1 MKLFLPP
8 LLTLLLL
15 TTACAANAAPPPPA
29 DYANDGASTTVDGAS
44 DAGAG
49 NNTDEGTTPPVVAI
63 SEPTLSGM
71 PQRLVIPQL
80 ELDTPVTE
88 LGWST
93 GTNGD
98 GYVFS
103 QWEVADNAAGW
114 HKNSAQPGESG
125 NVVMSGHN
133 NILGA
138 VFRELDQLR
147 KDDELTV
154 YVADESFGYVVEQVL
169 IVPEKRATVE
179 QREANAQWIAQ
190 TDDDRLT
197 LVSCWPR
204 DNNTHRII
212 VIAKPTAESVS
223 SQ

>member
-1 MKLFLPP
+1 MKLFFPP

-15 TTACAANAAPPPPA
+15 TAACAENAAPPPPL
-29 DYANDGASTTVDGAS
+29 DYANGAAPTAVDGAN
-44 DAGAG
+44 DAGA
-49 NNTDEGTTPPVVAI
+49 DEDAAPPVVAV

-71 PQRLVIPQL
+71 PERLVIPQL
-80 ELDTPVTE
+80 GLDTPVTE

-93 GTNGD
+93 GTGVD

-103 QWEVADNAAGW
+103 QWEVANNAAGW
-114 HKNSAQPGESG
+114 HKNSAQPGEAG

-147 KDDELTV
+147 KDDEITV
-154 YVADESFGYVVEQVL
+154 YADDESFDYTVEQVL

-179 QREANAQWIAQ
+179 QREANAQWITQ

-212 VIAKPTAESVS
+212 VVAKPTLQSMS